1 MEKKTEIELKN
12 NIIYINGVDILE
24 ENERLMKEN
33 IFLKK
38 ENQNYI
44 DILNTLN
51 SIARAYDS
59 VNLKI
64 NNIEIQE
71 LVRKVNNN
79 EKYHRKSQ
87 RNNK

>member
-24 ENERLMKEN
+24 ENERLMEEN
-33 IFLKK
+33 NFLKK

-44 DILNTLN
+44 NILNTLN

-64 NNIEIQE
+64 KSIEIQE

-87 RNNK
+87 KNNK